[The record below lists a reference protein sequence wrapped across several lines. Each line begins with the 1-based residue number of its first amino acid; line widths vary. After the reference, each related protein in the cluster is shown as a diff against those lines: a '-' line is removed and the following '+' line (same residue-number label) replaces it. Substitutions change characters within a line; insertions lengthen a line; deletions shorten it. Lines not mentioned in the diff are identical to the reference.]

1 MFIRD
6 ATAIRTAAK
15 ASPDAMAH
23 VIAFAIVTANAG
35 FSSAVRATRWVRDN
49 ADALPVAYQDI
60 AADDRSAMAAAMS
73 GAKLKAVRNV
83 WAQRHEIYAQYES
96 MSAEAF
102 WHYAID
108 SVGGLGMVKAAFV
121 VQMLYNEMGCIDAH
135 NVRMMGY
142 DVTLLTGKSKVRR
155 RNYLSLQSVKSSQAW
170 WDDWCHFVANRYS
183 KQFTSGEEVSRLH
196 ITAVLG
202 D

>member
-6 ATAIRTAAK
+6 ATAIRAAAK
-15 ASPDAMAH
+15 ASADVMAH
-23 VIAFAIVTANAG
+23 VIVFAIVTANAS
-35 FSSAVRATRWVRDN
+35 FASAVRAARWVRDN
-49 ADALPVAYQDI
+49 ADALPTDYYSIPAG
-60 AADDRSAMAAAMS
+60 DRSAMAAGMS

-83 WAQRHEIYAQYES
+83 WAQRQEIYAQYES
-96 MSAEAF
+96 MSAEDF

-108 SVGGLGMVKAAFV
+108 SIGGLGMVKAAFV
-121 VQMLYNEMGCIDAH
+121 VQMLYNKMGCIDAH

-155 RNYLSLQSVKSSQAW
+155 QHYLSLQSVKTSQAW
-170 WDDWCHFVANRYS
+170 WDDWCHFVAKKYS